1 MDSKSTSPVE
11 IINSV
16 SVISIA
22 RQTYDNVVISIFPQ
36 NEEEISQLVMGTHWL
51 VFYFSVLGKKNK
63 HSSQDTSTVNKTC
76 GAPTCN
82 KTGEISTPFP
92 GLLKILE
99 TKLCGRELVSARR
112 FLLSSSLR
120 NQASFK
126 HVKAAEKK
134 PRIQARQSDFL
145 LAIVKFRSFWLRSF
159 KKRQFASQ
167 CSFLV
172 PCGLRC
178 SRKNAHS

>member
-51 VFYFSVLGKKNK
+51 VYYFSVLGKKNK

-134 PRIQARQSDFL
+134 RRIQARQSDFM

-172 PCGLRC
+172 P
-178 SRKNAHS
+178 

>member
-134 PRIQARQSDFL
+134 RRIQARQSDFM

-172 PCGLRC
+172 P
-178 SRKNAHS
+178 